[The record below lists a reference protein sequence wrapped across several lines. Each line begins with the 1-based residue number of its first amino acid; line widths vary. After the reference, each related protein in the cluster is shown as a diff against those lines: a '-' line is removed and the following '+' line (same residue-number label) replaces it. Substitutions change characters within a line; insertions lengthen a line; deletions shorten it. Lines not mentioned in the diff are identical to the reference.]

1 MMITRS
7 KSRSLTLTQ
16 RNMAPLQSC
25 RQCHLCSVKCDRGR
39 PCSTCIEA
47 GRECTYDK
55 IMVNGRGVSVD

>member
-7 KSRSLTLTQ
+7 KSKLLIALQ
-16 RNMAPLQSC
+16 KKMPPLMSC

-39 PCSTCIEA
+39 PCSTCVAA

-55 IMVNGRGVSVD
+55 IMVNGKGVSI